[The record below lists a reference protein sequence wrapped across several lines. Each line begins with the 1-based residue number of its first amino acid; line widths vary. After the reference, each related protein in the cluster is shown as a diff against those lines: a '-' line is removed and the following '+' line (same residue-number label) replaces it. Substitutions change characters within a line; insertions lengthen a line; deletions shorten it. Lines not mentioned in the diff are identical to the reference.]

1 MELLQLRYFLAA
13 AKYQHITKAA
23 ESLQIAQPALSQS
36 IKRLEEELGVSL
48 FDRKNRSIQ
57 LNEAGKLLEKKLTP
71 LLSSLDHLAD
81 DLKEYEQ
88 EREHTIHVNLLA
100 AASLVT
106 HCIITYHA
114 LHPEIHF
121 QLSQRLIS
129 QTGDLGISTL
139 CQDEQL
145 PPDSEIMMEEN
156 LYLAVPLRSPLSSL
170 SSVYLE
176 ELAQEGWIVPSL
188 SRPLRNVVDRFF
200 MEAGITPR
208 ILFEND
214 NPSALYDLIS
224 AGLGIGFW
232 PEHSWSGIKTP
243 NIKLIPIEQ
252 PICRI
257 RLVLTHYN
265 RKDESEMVK
274 EFCQF
279 LMEYAQDWS

>member
-114 LHPEIHF
+114 LHPEVHF
-121 QLSQRLIS
+121 QLSQRLIT
-129 QTGDLGISTL
+129 QAGELGIRTL

-156 LYLAVPLRSPLSSL
+156 LYLAVPLHSPLSSL

-232 PEHSWSGIKTP
+232 PEHSWNGIPIP
-243 NIKLIPIEQ
+243 NIKLIPIEH
-252 PICRI
+252 PSCRI

-265 RKDESEMVK
+265 RKDESDMVK
-274 EFCQF
+274 EFCRF
-279 LMEYAQDWS
+279 LMEYTQDFT